1 MTNCPNGATDFN
13 QVLLNLFGSSNPELR
28 RNVFYGVCIPIR
40 FLLYSLVFYY
50 RGFYYMPIIIGI
62 FAFITAARLVSS
74 INNPG
79 TQLWSKRLQLVI
91 SVILLLVC
99 VGVFLQRID
108 NRAMGIVLFV
118 SLAVGIIESLTIT
131 FC

>member
-1 MTNCPNGATDFN
+1 MINCPNGATDFN
-13 QVLLNLFGSSNPELR
+13 QVLLNLFGSSSPELR

-62 FAFITAARLVSS
+62 FAFITTARLLSS
-74 INNPG
+74 ISNPG
-79 TQLWSKRLQLVI
+79 TQWWSKRWQLVI
-91 SVILLLVC
+91 SIILLLVC

>member
-1 MTNCPNGATDFN
+1 MTNCPNGANDFN
-13 QVLLNLFGSSNPELR
+13 QILLNLFGSSSPELR

-50 RGFYYMPIIIGI
+50 RGFYYMPFIIGI
-62 FAFITAARLVSS
+62 FASITATRLLSS
-74 INNPG
+74 IFNPG
-79 TQLWSKRLQLVI
+79 TQWWSKRWQLAI
-91 SVILLLVC
+91 SIILLVVC
-99 VGVFLQRID
+99 VGVYLQRID

>member
-13 QVLLNLFGSSNPELR
+13 QVLLNLFGSSSPELR

-50 RGFYYMPIIIGI
+50 RGAHYMPIIVGAL
-62 FAFITAARLVSS
+62 AFVTVVRLVPT
-74 INNPG
+74 IFNPG
-79 TQLWSKRLQLVI
+79 TQWWSKRWQLAI
-91 SVILLLVC
+91 SIILLLVC
-99 VGVFLQRID
+99 IGVYLQRID

-118 SLAVGIIESLTIT
+118 SLSVGIIESLMIS

>member
-1 MTNCPNGATDFN
+1 MTNCPNGASDFN
-13 QVLLNLFGSSNPELR
+13 QVLLHLFGNSSPELR

-50 RGFYYMPIIIGI
+50 RDFYYMPIIVGL
-62 FAFITAARLVSS
+62 FAFITAARLLSS
-74 INNPG
+74 IFNPG
-79 TQLWSKRLQLVI
+79 TQWWSKRWQFAI
-91 SVILLLVC
+91 SIILLLVC
-99 VGVFLQRID
+99 VGVYLQRID

-118 SLAVGIIESLTIT
+118 SLTVGIIESLMIS